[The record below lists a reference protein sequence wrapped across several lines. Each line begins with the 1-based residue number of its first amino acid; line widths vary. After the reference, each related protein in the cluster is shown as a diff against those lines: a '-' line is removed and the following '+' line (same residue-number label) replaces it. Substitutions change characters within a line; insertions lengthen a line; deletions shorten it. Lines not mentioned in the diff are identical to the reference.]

1 MTTHTAPFTPIQP
14 RKAPVQ
20 ARSRARFEAILD
32 TALDLIVEQG
42 SDLVAMREIAAR
54 TGISIASLYQYFPD
68 KAAIIAT
75 LAERCFEEGRSYTR
89 AVFDPVTDRH
99 SFLAAVDT
107 LAEGHFVRLLDDPA
121 SLALWRASQS
131 DPRLQAQEGADEQAH
146 AQIVAE
152 ALGRILPDRPE
163 TERFQFAHMMVGLL
177 SSCLRVAAQQ
187 PAKEAR
193 GALSV
198 CRQYILT
205 PALMAYLGQDL
216 AS

>member
-1 MTTHTAPFTPIQP
+1 MTHTAPFTPIQP

-20 ARSRARFEAILD
+20 ARSRARFEAILE
-32 TALDLIVEQG
+32 TALTLIVEQG

-75 LAERCFEEGRSYTR
+75 LAERCFEEGRSYTK
-89 AVFDPVTDRH
+89 AVFDPVSDRH

-107 LAEGHFVRLLDDPA
+107 LAEGHFTRLLEDPT
-121 SLALWRASQS
+121 SQALWRASQS

-146 AQIVAE
+146 ARIVAE
-152 ALGRILPDRPE
+152 ALGRILPDRPDA
-163 TERFQFAHMMVGLL
+163 ERFQFAHMMVGLL

-187 PAKEAR
+187 PSDEAR
-193 GALSV
+193 GALNV
-198 CRQYILT
+198 CRHYILT
-205 PALMAYLGQDL
+205 PALLAYFESTP